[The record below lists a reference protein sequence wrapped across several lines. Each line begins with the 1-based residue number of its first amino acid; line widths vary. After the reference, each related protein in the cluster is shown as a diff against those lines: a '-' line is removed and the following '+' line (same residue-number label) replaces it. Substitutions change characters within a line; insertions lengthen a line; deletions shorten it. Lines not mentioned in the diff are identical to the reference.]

1 MTVHLGCT
9 QSGAEYPSNDDE
21 VAGYV
26 PHIHNSRNIKLKKI
40 RNSSIPSEGTTSFF
54 DGFFLGGKG
63 EGRLF
68 DCLFPWIGNFFFG
81 SSVLAARVAESER

>member
-9 QSGAEYPSNDDE
+9 LSGAEYPSNDDE

-26 PHIHNSRNIKLKKI
+26 PHIHNSRNIKLKI

-54 DGFFLGGKG
+54 DGFLLFGG
-63 EGRLF
+63 RV
-68 DCLFPWIGNFFFG
+68 DCLFPCIGIFWALWPPG
-81 SSVLAARVAESER
+81 